1 MTKRERLAE
10 KIRLNNLK
18 IKELENKN
26 VLLQIETLK
35 ISDKYQKYSEK
46 IEKIATRVNR
56 KKVYEDVLIGKIT
69 WKEHFIDEDSGDV
82 IEIERNQIVR
92 RNDKWCF

>member
-26 VLLQIETLK
+26 FLLEIESIQ
-35 ISDKYQKYSEK
+35 ISDKYRKYSEK
-46 IEKIATRVNR
+46 IEKIARLENR
-56 KKVYEDVLIGKIT
+56 KKVYEDVLIGKVT
-69 WKEHFIDEDSGDV
+69 WKENWVDEDSGDV
-82 IEIERNQIVR
+82 IEIERNRVVR
-92 RNDKWCF
+92 RGDKWYF